1 MSSRASRERA
11 RQMRRRVA
19 MAQRLGAIVLVLV
32 MVVALMS
39 IFRGCG
45 KVDDPTLPPVDTE
58 SSTEAIST
66 EDLSAGSMSYS
77 PEPEETYTY
86 CGDPDNYVY
95 PFNTMSTDWDGSV
108 YDNGFKLYEIP
119 EEYAREGGCFPEV
132 VQVYLWC
139 LCEQRDIDYYMVVAL
154 IERESGYKWD
164 AAGDGGNSVGYMQI
178 GERRHKDRMLEE
190 GVEDLLNPY
199 GNIRVGLNFLQY
211 LNKKYLDNS
220 GANCV
225 LMAYNMG
232 ESGARSLWKEG
243 IYSTEYSREVLKRAD
258 EIRQEL
264 GN

>member
-11 RQMRRRVA
+11 RQRRRRVA
-19 MAQRLGAIVLVLV
+19 MVQRLWAIVLGLV
-32 MVVALMS
+32 MMVALMS

-45 KVDDPTLPPVDTE
+45 KVGDVTLPPAATE
-58 SSTEAIST
+58 SSTKAIST
-66 EDLSAGSMSYS
+66 EELSASSVSYS
-77 PEPEETYTY
+77 PEPEEIPTYY
-86 CGDPDNYVY
+86 GDPDNYVY

-139 LCEQRDIDYYMVVAL
+139 LCEQRDLDYYMVVAL

-178 GERRHKDRMLEE
+178 GKKWHKEQMLEE

-243 IYSTEYSREVLKRAD
+243 IYSTEYSREVLKRAE

>member
-11 RQMRRRVA
+11 RQMWRRVA

-45 KVDDPTLPPVDTE
+45 KVDDPTLPPVATE

-66 EDLSAGSMSYS
+66 EDLSASSMSYS
-77 PEPEETYTY
+77 PEPAETSTY
-86 CGDPDNYVY
+86 YGDPDNYVY

-178 GERRHKDRMLEE
+178 GERWHKDRMLEE

>member
-45 KVDDPTLPPVDTE
+45 KVDDPTLPPVATE
-58 SSTEAIST
+58 SST
-66 EDLSAGSMSYS
+66 DY
-77 PEPEETYTY
+77 
-86 CGDPDNYVY
+86 GDPDNYVY

-178 GERRHKDRMLEE
+178 GERWHKDRMLEE

-232 ESGARSLWKEG
+232 ESGARSLWREG

>member
-45 KVDDPTLPPVDTE
+45 KVDDPTLPPVATE

-66 EDLSAGSMSYS
+66 EDLSASSMSYS
-77 PEPEETYTY
+77 SEPEETSTY
-86 CGDPDNYVY
+86 YGDPDNYVY

-232 ESGARSLWKEG
+232 ESGARSLWREG

>member
-1 MSSRASRERA
+1 MSSRVSRERA
-11 RQMRRRVA
+11 RQRRRRIA
-19 MAQRLGAIVLVLV
+19 MAQRLGAIVLMLVLI
-32 MVVALMS
+32 VALV
-39 IFRGCG
+39 ILFRGCG
-45 KVDDPTLPPVDTE
+45 KVDEPTLPPAATQ
-58 SSTEAIST
+58 SST
-66 EDLSAGSMSYS
+66 
-77 PEPEETYTY
+77 EPEETPTY
-86 CGDPDNYVY
+86 YGDPDNYVY

-108 YDNGFKLYEIP
+108 YDNGFKLFEIP

-164 AAGDGGNSVGYMQI
+164 AQGDSGNSVGYMQI
-178 GERRHKDRMLEE
+178 GKKWHKERMIEE

-211 LNKKYLDNS
+211 LNNKYLESS

-232 ESGARSLWKEG
+232 ESGARSLWRDG
-243 IYSTEYSREVLKRAD
+243 IYSTEYSREVLKRAE

>member
-1 MSSRASRERA
+1 MSSRVSRERA
-11 RQMRRRVA
+11 RQRRRRVA
-19 MAQRLGAIVLVLV
+19 MAQRLGAIVLGLVL
-32 MVVALMS
+32 MVALMS

-45 KVDDPTLPPVDTE
+45 KVGDTTLPPVATE
-58 SSTEAIST
+58 SSTGAIST
-66 EDLSAGSMSYS
+66 EELSVFT
-77 PEPEETYTY
+77 EPEEIPTYY
-86 CGDPDNYVY
+86 GDPDNYVY

-139 LCEQRDIDYYMVVAL
+139 LCEQRDVDYYMMVAL
-154 IERESGYKWD
+154 IERESGYRWD
-164 AAGDGGNSVGYMQI
+164 ATGDGGKSVGYLQI
-178 GERRHKDRMLEE
+178 GEKWHKERMLEE

-211 LNKKYLDNS
+211 LNEKYLNNS
-220 GANCV
+220 GVNCV

-232 ESGARSLWKEG
+232 ESGARSLWSEG
-243 IYSTEYSREVLKRAD
+243 IYSTEYSRGVLKRAE

>member
-1 MSSRASRERA
+1 
-11 RQMRRRVA
+11 
-19 MAQRLGAIVLVLV
+19 
-32 MVVALMS
+32 
-39 IFRGCG
+39 
-45 KVDDPTLPPVDTE
+45 
-58 SSTEAIST
+58 
-66 EDLSAGSMSYS
+66 
-77 PEPEETYTY
+77 
-86 CGDPDNYVY
+86 
-95 PFNTMSTDWDGSV
+95 MSTDWDGSV

-164 AAGDGGNSVGYMQI
+164 ASGDGGNSVGYMQI
-178 GERRHKDRMLEE
+178 GERWHKDRMLEE

-232 ESGARSLWKEG
+232 ESGARSLWREG

>member
-1 MSSRASRERA
+1 
-11 RQMRRRVA
+11 
-19 MAQRLGAIVLVLV
+19 MAQRLGAIVLGLV
-32 MVVALMS
+32 MIVALMS

-45 KVDDPTLPPVDTE
+45 KVDDTTLPPVATE
-58 SSTEAIST
+58 SPTEDIST
-66 EDLSAGSMSYS
+66 EELSASSVSYS
-77 PEPEETYTY
+77 PEPEETLTY
-86 CGDPDNYVY
+86 WGDPDNYVY

-164 AAGDGGNSVGYMQI
+164 ATGDGGNSVGYMQI
-178 GERRHKDRMLEE
+178 GEKWHKDRMLEE
-190 GVEDLLNPY
+190 AVADLLNPY

-243 IYSTEYSREVLKRAD
+243 TYSTEYSRGVLKRAE

>member
-11 RQMRRRVA
+11 RQRRRRVA
-19 MAQRLGAIVLVLV
+19 MAQRLGAIVLGLV
-32 MVVALMS
+32 MIVALMS

-45 KVDDPTLPPVDTE
+45 KADDTTLPPAATE
-58 SSTEAIST
+58 SPTEAIST
-66 EDLSAGSMSYS
+66 EELIASSVSYS
-77 PEPEETYTY
+77 PEPEEIPTYY
-86 CGDPDNYVY
+86 GDPDNYVY

-164 AAGDGGNSVGYMQI
+164 ATGDGGNSVGYMQI
-178 GERRHKDRMLEE
+178 GERWHKDRMLEE
-190 GVEDLLNPY
+190 AVADLLNPY

-243 IYSTEYSREVLKRAD
+243 IYSTEYSRGVLKRAK

>member
-45 KVDDPTLPPVDTE
+45 KVDDPTLPPVATE

-66 EDLSAGSMSYS
+66 EDLSASSMSYS
-77 PEPEETYTY
+77 PEPAETSTY
-86 CGDPDNYVY
+86 YGDPDNYVY

-154 IERESGYKWD
+154 IERESGYKW
-164 AAGDGGNSVGYMQI
+164 VLI
-178 GERRHKDRMLEE
+178 VCLWLTTWER
-190 GVEDLLNPY
+190 
-199 GNIRVGLNFLQY
+199 
-211 LNKKYLDNS
+211 
-220 GANCV
+220 A
-225 LMAYNMG
+225 
-232 ESGARSLWKEG
+232 
-243 IYSTEYSREVLKRAD
+243 
-258 EIRQEL
+258 EL
-264 GN
+264 GAFGKRVSTVQSTVERCLKGLMKSGRS

>member
-11 RQMRRRVA
+11 RQRRRRVA

-45 KVDDPTLPPVDTE
+45 KVDDPTLPPAATE
-58 SSTEAIST
+58 SST
-66 EDLSAGSMSYS
+66 Y
-77 PEPEETYTY
+77 Y
-86 CGDPDNYVY
+86 GDPDNYVY

-108 YDNGFKLYEIP
+108 YDNGFKLYGIP

-178 GERRHKDRMLEE
+178 GERWHKDRMLEE

>member
-11 RQMRRRVA
+11 RQRRRRVA
-19 MAQRLGAIVLVLV
+19 MAQRLGAIVLGLV
-32 MVVALMS
+32 MIVALMS

-45 KVDDPTLPPVDTE
+45 KVDDTTLPPVATE
-58 SSTEAIST
+58 SPTEAIST
-66 EDLSAGSMSYS
+66 EELSASSVSYS
-77 PEPEETYTY
+77 PEPEETLTY
-86 CGDPDNYVY
+86 WGDPDNYVY

-164 AAGDGGNSVGYMQI
+164 ATGDGGNSVGYMQI
-178 GERRHKDRMLEE
+178 GEKWHKDRMLEE
-190 GVEDLLNPY
+190 AVADLLNPY

-243 IYSTEYSREVLKRAD
+243 TYSTEYSRGVLKRAE

>member
-32 MVVALMS
+32 VALMS

-45 KVDDPTLPPVDTE
+45 KVDDPTLPPVATE

-66 EDLSAGSMSYS
+66 EDLSASSMSYS
-77 PEPEETYTY
+77 SEPEETSTY
-86 CGDPDNYVY
+86 YGDPDNYVY

-178 GERRHKDRMLEE
+178 GERWHKDRMLEE

-232 ESGARSLWKEG
+232 ESGARSLWREG